1 VREKLEENRKEVKM
15 NKKLALIILSL
26 CFIVFLGACSQINPQ
41 EESPVVYDSSE
52 TSRSDVVIAD
62 GEIVPAKDVQL
73 MFKVIGVVES
83 VLVEEGQTVRE
94 GEVLFRLEDQQVL
107 KADLEKARVEELN
120 AQQALDDL
128 FLYADMEKYQA
139 YQDVL
144 HARTQLNQVEA
155 AWDDFDEDA
164 YEDDLDDAEE
174 KIADAKQTLE
184 DKRDDLADYL
194 DLDEDNTTRQNRQDA
209 VDRAELDLNQKQRD
223 RDELKQSYDQL
234 RLDLDSAKARLATAE
249 DAYDNFGQGPDQDL
263 LAAAEQ
269 RLAAATAQVEALQS
283 AISDLE
289 LTAPFNGTVVRVD
302 ITEGEFVRAAQMV
315 AVLADFSDWYVETT
329 DLNELEVTRVAVGDS
344 VLIKTDAFEG
354 EELTGTVIQIKD
366 YAEINYS
373 DVTYPV
379 RIKINDTDLPLRW
392 KMTVVVTFEE

>member
-1 VREKLEENRKEVKM
+1 M
-15 NKKLALIILSL
+15 NKKLSLIILSL
-26 CFIVFLGACSQINPQ
+26 SFIVLLGACSQINPT
-41 EESPVVYDSSE
+41 EEAPVVYDSSE
-52 TSRSDVVIAD
+52 NSSSGVVIAD

-73 MFKVIGVVES
+73 MFKVSGVVES
-83 VLVEEGQTVRE
+83 VLVEEGQTVRA
-94 GEVLFRLEDQQVL
+94 GDVLFRLEDQQVL
-107 KADLEKARVEELN
+107 KADLEKARLEELN
-120 AQQALDDL
+120 AQQVLDDL
-128 FLYADMEKYQA
+128 FLYADTEKYQA

-144 HARTQLNQVEA
+144 QARTQLNQAEA

-209 VDRAELDLNQKQRD
+209 VDRAEMDLNQKQRD
-223 RDELKQSYDQL
+223 RDELKQKYDQL
-234 RLDLDSAKARLATAE
+234 RLDLDLARAHLATAE
-249 DAYDNFGQGPDQDL
+249 DAYDKFGQGPDKDVL
-263 LAAAEQ
+263 TAAEQ

-329 DLNELEVTRVAVGDS
+329 DLNELEVTRVAVGDT

-354 EELTGTVIQIKD
+354 EDLTGTVIQIKD

-379 RIKINDTDLPLRW
+379 RIKLDETDLPLRW
-392 KMTVVVTFEE
+392 KMSVVVTFEE

>member
-1 VREKLEENRKEVKM
+1 
-15 NKKLALIILSL
+15 
-26 CFIVFLGACSQINPQ
+26 
-41 EESPVVYDSSE
+41 VYDSSE

>member
-1 VREKLEENRKEVKM
+1 M
-15 NKKLALIILSL
+15 NKKLSLIILSL
-26 CFIVFLGACSQINPQ
+26 SFIVLLGACSQINPT
-41 EESPVVYDSSE
+41 EEAPVVYDSSE
-52 TSRSDVVIAD
+52 NSSSGVVIAD

-73 MFKVIGVVES
+73 MFKVSGVVES
-83 VLVEEGQTVRE
+83 VLVEEGQTVRA
-94 GEVLFRLEDQQVL
+94 GDVLFRLEDQQVL
-107 KADLEKARVEELN
+107 RADLEKARLEELN
-120 AQQALDDL
+120 AQQVLDDL
-128 FLYADMEKYQA
+128 FLYADTEKYQA

-144 HARTQLNQVEA
+144 QARTQLNQAEA

-209 VDRAELDLNQKQRD
+209 VDRAEVDLNQKQRD
-223 RDELKQSYDQL
+223 RDELKQKYDQL
-234 RLDLDSAKARLATAE
+234 RLDLDLARAHLATAE
-249 DAYDNFGQGPDQDL
+249 DAYDKFGQGPDKDVL
-263 LAAAEQ
+263 TATEQ
-269 RLAAATAQVEALQS
+269 RLAAATAQVDALQS

-329 DLNELEVTRVAVGDS
+329 DLNELEVTRVAVGDT

-354 EELTGTVIQIKD
+354 EDLTGTVIQIKD

-379 RIKINDTDLPLRW
+379 RIKLDETDLPLRW
-392 KMTVVVTFEE
+392 KMSVVVTFEE